1 MFPRTST
8 VALTIAAASLAITA
22 GSVVAQDFNRRPS
35 FGTLNLNFNFAP
47 DPTIVNVTAGGNIP
61 AERIGGPGCV
71 GSIATPPDVRLN
83 YRAGGG
89 LPLYISATART
100 DVTLVVNL
108 PNGRWICNDDF
119 KGTDPGIIFNNPQS
133 GQYDIWIGHY
143 GRGAGVPAQLVI
155 SEIATR

>member
-1 MFPRTST
+1 MLSR
-8 VALTIAAASLAITA
+8 ALALAATALAITA
-22 GSVVAQDFNRRPS
+22 GSVLAQDINRRPS

-47 DPTIVNVTAGGNIP
+47 DPTVVNVTAGGSIP

-89 LPLYISATART
+89 LPLFISATART
-100 DVTLVVNL
+100 DVTLVINL

-119 KGTDPGIIFNNPQS
+119 KGTDPGIIFTNPQS

-143 GRGAGVPAQLVI
+143 GRGAGVPAQLLI
-155 SEIATR
+155 SEVVQR